1 MRILIVED
9 EKEITDGI
17 VAVLNKAGY
26 ETDVSYDG
34 LSGLDNILSGIYDL
48 ILLDIM
54 LPKLNGIDILKN
66 ARKEGIA
73 TPVILLTSKSQ
84 IEDKIAGLDSG
95 ADDYLTKPFD
105 IGELLARIRART
117 RISSPDNGN
126 YLTVGDIC
134 LDRDTFKL
142 RGKEKA
148 IKLGN
153 KEFQLL
159 EYLMINAGH
168 VITKDLIV
176 SKVWGFEDEADY
188 NSLEVYISF
197 LRKKLKFVEAS
208 TEIVTT
214 KGVGYSI
221 EEK

>member
-9 EKEITDGI
+9 ETEIVDGI

-26 ETDVSYDG
+26 ETDVAFDG
-34 LSGLDNILSGIYDL
+34 LAGLDNILSGIYDL

-54 LPKLNGIDILKN
+54 LPKLNGIDILRN
-66 ARKEGIA
+66 ARKEGIK
-73 TPVILLTSKSQ
+73 TPIILLTSKSQ
-84 IEDKIAGLDSG
+84 TDDKIAGLDSG

-117 RISSPDNGN
+117 RLPESQNVN
-126 YLTVGDIC
+126 LLTVGDIS
-134 LDRDTFKL
+134 LDRDSFKL
-142 RGKEKA
+142 CRRNKA
-148 IKLGN
+148 VKLGN

-168 VITKDLIV
+168 VIPKDLLI
-176 SKVWGFEDEADY
+176 SKVWGYEDDADY

-197 LRKKLKFVEAS
+197 LRKKLKFVEADAN
-208 TEIVTT
+208 IATT

-221 EEK
+221 EE